1 MRVVIY
7 CFDLLQNA
15 IVNIYVCFFQ
25 ESEDLRE
32 RMMTMEAELRA
43 LRDELSNRSSLAS
56 NTSSQATIKE
66 KDDNSIADSGE
77 NTNAA
82 SAAVVDNP
90 TEVVKKEDSIS
101 EDGCGPSEAKKAKKE
116 DVTEVQEQHDPADAP
131 ENKNN
136 SKTTTITT

>member
-1 MRVVIY
+1 MGAAMKLTSHLRRRSGTPASSRS
-7 CFDLLQNA
+7 CKSE
-15 IVNIYVCFFQ
+15 

-66 KDDNSIADSGE
+66 KDDNNLAAGDSGE

-82 SAAVVDNP
+82 SAAAAATVAVVDNP
-90 TEVVKKEDSIS
+90 TEVVKKEDSI
-101 EDGCGPSEAKKAKKE
+101 
-116 DVTEVQEQHDPADAP
+116 
-131 ENKNN
+131 
-136 SKTTTITT
+136 

>member
-1 MRVVIY
+1 M
-7 CFDLLQNA
+7 F
-15 IVNIYVCFFQ
+15 VCFQ

-66 KDDNSIADSGE
+66 KDDNNLAAGDSGE
-77 NTNAA
+77 NTNNAA
-82 SAAVVDNP
+82 SAAAATVAVVDNP

-101 EDGCGPSEAKKAKKE
+101 EDGCGPSEAKKAKKDQ
-116 DVTEVQEQHDPADAP
+116 DVTEVQEHHDPADAP
-131 ENKNN
+131 ENKNH
-136 SKTTTITT
+136 SKTITT